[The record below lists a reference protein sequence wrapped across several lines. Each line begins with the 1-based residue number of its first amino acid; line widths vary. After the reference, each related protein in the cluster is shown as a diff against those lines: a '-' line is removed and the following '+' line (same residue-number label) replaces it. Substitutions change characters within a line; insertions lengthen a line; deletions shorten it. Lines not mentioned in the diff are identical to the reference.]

1 MKLAHSDAP
10 GDSRL
15 ARPRRCGV
23 PKLRY
28 NEFGEPILNSFYLL
42 QRFTFLK
49 IIFSYRIILLFPSN
63 ILKKLVVKMTLY
75 PNFLAA
81 RTHTQPPLS
90 IR

>member
-49 IIFSYRIILLFPSN
+49 IILVIELSFYFRRIF
-63 ILKKLVVKMTLY
+63 
-75 PNFLAA
+75 
-81 RTHTQPPLS
+81 
-90 IR
+90 